1 MKTIETTVELGDDQM
16 LHIDLRTEP
25 ALEKGTY
32 HAVIVLERA
41 TPNPPADAPKPTDA
55 QTSPPIRFRR
65 AGTAKGK
72 IWIADDFDE
81 TPEDFKD
88 YL

>member
-41 TPNPPADAPKPTDA
+41 TPKPTDA
-55 QTSPPIRFRR
+55 QTSPPTRFRR

-72 IWIADDFDE
+72 IWMADDFDE